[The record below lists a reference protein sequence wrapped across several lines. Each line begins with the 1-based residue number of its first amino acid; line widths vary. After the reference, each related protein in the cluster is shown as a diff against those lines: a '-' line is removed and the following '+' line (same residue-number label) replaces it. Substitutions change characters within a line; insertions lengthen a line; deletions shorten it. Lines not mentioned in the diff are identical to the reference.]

1 MKRALFDSVLIFF
14 GVVYLFSFPG
24 FSAESPQSEE
34 TKQIVAL
41 VNSAATLVESKGR
54 DAFVEFKKKD
64 SKWYNQ
70 KTYVFV
76 DDINGTVLVNPPTPE
91 IEGKNLIDMKDAK
104 GKALIREFIKTAK
117 TKGSGW
123 WIIGGL
129 NLGKRSPRRRG
140 AISNRRKCLMEKLSS
155 SVPAYMASNHCSPFH
170 WKLAAKKS
178 I

>member
-70 KTYVFV
+70 KR
-76 DDINGTVLVNPPTPE
+76 
-91 IEGKNLIDMKDAK
+91 MC
-104 GKALIREFIKTAK
+104 
-117 TKGSGW
+117 S
-123 WIIGGL
+123 
-129 NLGKRSPRRRG
+129 
-140 AISNRRKCLMEKLSS
+140 LMT
-155 SVPAYMASNHCSPFH
+155 
-170 WKLAAKKS
+170 
-178 I
+178 